1 MQKIHIRIYFS
12 FLTGIS
18 VCYLPNFDPVELE
31 VLVQWL
37 GEDVGL
43 VGR

>member
-1 MQKIHIRIYFS
+1 M
-12 FLTGIS
+12 S